1 MVQNF
6 QTYRLFT
13 VTATFTIGE
22 ILSLIIS
29 KSHQGE
35 IITKSH
41 GNTQWYLYVKHA
53 ALVEVSNFF
62 SIHPAYSLF
71 VCFFFNFT
79 CRRLKRTYVNN
90 FAMQINPA
98 SCRVVEELE
107 PNDLGLV
114 VGALQLIWPI
124 QKFLFA
130 CYIEKRVKNLRPL
143 QCFPFSFEAEDCF
156 LEVWLYQKS
165 TKSCII
171 RII

>member
-6 QTYRLFT
+6 QTYRLST
-13 VTATFTIGE
+13 VTATFTVGE

-41 GNTQWYLYVKHA
+41 GNTQKYLCVKHA

-62 SIHPAYSLF
+62 SIHPAYGLF
-71 VCFFFNFT
+71 VFFFFNFT
-79 CRRLKRTYVNN
+79 RGTYVNN

-98 SCRVVEELE
+98 SCRVIVEALE

-130 CYIEKRVKNLRPL
+130 CYVEKRVKNLRPL

-165 TKSCII
+165 TKSCML

>member
-41 GNTQWYLYVKHA
+41 GNTQRYLYVKHE
-53 ALVEVSNFF
+53 ALVEVSNVF
-62 SIHPAYSLF
+62 SIHPAYSQF
-71 VCFFFNFT
+71 VFFFNFT
-79 CRRLKRTYVNN
+79 CGRLKRTYVNN

-98 SCRVVEELE
+98 SGRVIVEELE

-130 CYIEKRVKNLRPL
+130 CYVEK
-143 QCFPFSFEAEDCF
+143 
-156 LEVWLYQKS
+156 
-165 TKSCII
+165 
-171 RII
+171 